1 MKEDATILVV
11 DDEEMLRK
19 ILDKILTKEGY
30 VVHLAA
36 SGSEALEI
44 LAREHIDLVITDVKM
59 PEMDGFDLL
68 KTIKKDHPHAG
79 IIVMTAFGDAYT
91 VRDALLLGADEYITK
106 PFKSFEIIMVVERA
120 AWRIQSSRSREESP
134 SS

>member
-1 MKEDATILVV
+1 MKEEATILVV

-19 ILDKILTKEGY
+19 ILSKILTKEGY
-30 VVHLAA
+30 NVHLA
-36 SGSEALEI
+36 STGHEALEI
-44 LAREHIDLVITDVKM
+44 LRREKIDLLITDVKM

-68 KTIKKDHPHAG
+68 KTVKIDYPQIG

-106 PFKSFEIIMVVERA
+106 PFKSFEIVMVIERA
-120 AWRIQSSRSREESP
+120 AWRIQSSRTKEQA
-134 SS
+134 SSS

>member
-1 MKEDATILVV
+1 MREDATILVV

-19 ILDKILTKEGY
+19 VLDKILTKEGY

-36 SGSEALEI
+36 SGGEALEI
-44 LAREHIDLVITDVKM
+44 LSREKVDLVITDVKM

-68 KTIKKDHPHAG
+68 KTIKEDHPHTG

-120 AWRIQSSRSREESP
+120 AWRIQSSRSREEST

>member
-19 ILDKILTKEGY
+19 VIHKILTKEGY
-30 VVHLAA
+30 DVHLAS
-36 SGSEALEI
+36 SGTEALEI
-44 LAREHIDLVITDVKM
+44 LSREEIDLVITDVKM

-68 KTIKKDHPHAG
+68 EQMKKNYPKLG

-91 VRDALLLGADEYITK
+91 VRDALMLGADEYITK
-106 PFKSFEIIMVVERA
+106 PFKSYEIVMVVERA
-120 AWRIQSSRSREESP
+120 YWRIKSSRTREESA
-134 SS
+134 SH

>member
-1 MKEDATILVV
+1 MREDATILVV

-19 ILDKILTKEGY
+19 ILDKILTKEGHT
-30 VVHLAA
+30 VHLAA

-44 LAREHIDLVITDVKM
+44 LAREHVDLVITDVKM

-68 KTIKKDHPHAG
+68 KTIKKDYPQAG

-120 AWRIQSSRSREESP
+120 AWRIQSSRTREESP